1 MYNSPMEN
9 TINVADFCIENA
21 EKIYGFGK
29 RLAIWLQGCSLRC
42 KGCINAHIWEFG
54 KGKDMTLSQFENLL
68 TPDLEGITLLGGEP
82 LDQSENLLP
91 FVLKAKEMGKTV
103 VLFTGYRK
111 RELSGPALKIWNISD
126 VTVSGRYKEDKHS
139 DFLALRGSTN
149 QRLTFKGAYKNKKIS
164 DGKNT
169 EMLVDILDNGEIR
182 AGGFLQEEM
191 DDLLKQLRK

>member
-1 MYNSPMEN
+1 MEN

-126 VTVSGRYKEDKHS
+126 VTVSGRYREDNLYKCEIS
-139 DFLALRGSTN
+139 SRFSRAAQPWRMYSMSLPISLASLYRGG
-149 QRLTFKGAYKNKKIS
+149 LAYS
-164 DGKNT
+164 
-169 EMLVDILDNGEIR
+169 
-182 AGGFLQEEM
+182 Q
-191 DDLLKQLRK
+191 